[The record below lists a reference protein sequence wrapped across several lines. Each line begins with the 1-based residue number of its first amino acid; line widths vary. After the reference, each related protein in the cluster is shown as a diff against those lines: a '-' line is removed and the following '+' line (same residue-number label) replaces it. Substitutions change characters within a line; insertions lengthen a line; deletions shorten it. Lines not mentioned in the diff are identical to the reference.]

1 MSENIIFIADD
12 LTGAC
17 DTASFI
23 CDFKDNVKVL
33 IDFFDNDSNG
43 FFKNINDFSDFNL
56 VISTNTRDTKEEI
69 TYLKL
74 QKLGDLLKNI
84 QVKSIFKKIDSA
96 FRGNVIFEINK
107 LMDLLN
113 VNICFVINSIPSMG
127 RITLG
132 GFQLING
139 NILDDSEFGK
149 DPVSIARSSYIPHL
163 FLEKYYKGYLKKS
176 AHILLEIIRYGD
188 IFKTVEAYINNGINI
203 ISFDSVKDEDIEKII
218 NNVFEKFGKTLYVG
232 TLGLLM
238 ALNKKIFI
246 ASKSNS
252 DYVEDKCD
260 FKLESKNSKNKKY
273 KKNKFNIAE
282 KFIGFTS
289 SKYEITKRQIK
300 LLNKRYG
307 TEIIEIR
314 INDFLNKKDSDYILE
329 IQNYS
334 SEIIKKFSKNGL
346 FIITRFKGKNEPEN
360 LSQKILKIISDIAY
374 EILNKVEF
382 RRLILIGGETGFN
395 ILKSLQV
402 KTLKIMGR
410 ISDGISYGLI
420 SDGLIRNKE
429 LILKGGSVGDINS
442 IVNMVNFEF

>member
-1 MSENIIFIADD
+1 MPENIIFIADD

-23 CDFKDNVKVL
+23 CDFKDNVKVF
-33 IDFFDNDSNG
+33 IDFFEDG
-43 FFKNINDFSDFNL
+43 FDGSFKNINDFSDFNL

-74 QKLGDLLKNI
+74 QKLSDLLKNT
-84 QVKSIFKKIDSA
+84 QAKSIFKKIDSA
-96 FRGNVIFEINK
+96 FRGNVVFEINK

-113 VNICFVINSIPSMG
+113 VNICFVINAIPSMG

-139 NILDDSEFGK
+139 NILNDSEFGK
-149 DPVSIARSSYIPHL
+149 DPVSIAGSSYIPHL
-163 FLEKYYKGYLKKS
+163 FLEKYHKSCLKRS
-176 AHILLEIIRYGD
+176 AHVLLETIRYGD
-188 IFKTVEAYINNGINI
+188 IFKTIEAYINKGINI
-203 ISFDSVKDEDIEKII
+203 VSFDSVKNEDIEKII
-218 NNVFEKFGKTLYVG
+218 NNVYEKFGKTLYVG

-238 ALNKKIFI
+238 ALNKKIFNE
-246 ASKSNS
+246 SNSNS
-252 DYVEDKCD
+252 DYVEDKYD
-260 FKLESKNSKNKKY
+260 SKLESKNKKY

-300 LLNKRYG
+300 LLNKKYG
-307 TEIIEIR
+307 TEIIKIR

-346 FIITRFKGKNEPEN
+346 FIITEFKGKNEPEN
-360 LSQKILKIISDIAY
+360 LSKKILKIISDIAY
-374 EILNKVEF
+374 EILNKIEF

-410 ISDGISYGLI
+410 VSDGISYGLI

-442 IVNMVNFEF
+442 IINMVNFEF